1 LAWIHIVFFVA
12 MTCLTGHGSSHVD
25 IYDLSHLY
33 SEYGNS
39 YLSDDILL
47 YCISLFVGRF
57 PTDVFL
63 VPYTHSTKYFS
74 YHSVLTSY
82 SGEITVTH
90 YFRHPYD
97 H

>member
-1 LAWIHIVFFVA
+1 MFDGHDLYY
-12 MTCLTGHGSSHVD
+12 LTWTLHVN
-25 IYDLSHLY
+25 IYALIHLY
-33 SEYGNS
+33 SEYGNA

-82 SGEITVTH
+82 FGGLSVTH
-90 YFRHPYD
+90 YFHHPYD
-97 H
+97 F